1 MLIFCLMSNTRQ
13 LTSITA
19 ILSAVTVAIL
29 VFYGAWQRRWISDDG
44 LIVLRTVRNLLAGN
58 GPVFN
63 AGERVEAN
71 TSTLW
76 QYAIYLV
83 ALFSDARLEYIA
95 MWLAL
100 IFTTAAV
107 FIAAFATSKLYSA
120 GNWLLVP
127 FGLLIYVALPPARDF
142 ATSGLEWGL
151 SLFWIA
157 TQWLLL
163 VLWCLNKGA
172 KHAAAPSQGI
182 TYLLA
187 FWSGIS
193 WLVRPELALYGGLT
207 GILLL
212 LSAPR
217 LRVGLGIL
225 AAALPIPAAYQI
237 FRMGF
242 YGLIVPHTAVAKSAS
257 GAEWGSGWEYVED
270 FTQPYNIY
278 IGLALAAAIGAI
290 LLVTNKSDR
299 PSHWRDKLRHPV
311 AVISLVMLAGGIHIL
326 YVIRVGG
333 DFMHGRMLLLPLF
346 TLLLPVAVVRIWS
359 PAEKVYWPTLASL
372 TMFVGAIW
380 WSVST
385 VLGGHSYTIPE
396 SMDADIGIVDERE
409 FWTQFAKRDT
419 APMVAEDFLTTRPM
433 GDWDEILNVSQEQ
446 NSGQMV
452 NILVQRNPVKQSWEP
467 IERTQEDTDLSRM
480 PLTATMMNL
489 GMTSMNAPLDVRI
502 LDPMGLSNPLAA
514 RQPRIEGGRIG
525 HDKYLP
531 MEWQVADSAVE
542 ISRIPA
548 WIDQSEAQL
557 ARWVL
562 YTDDFRELFESYRSP
577 LTPSQFLSNIK
588 FSLTKGRTLEFAQ
601 DPWDYYEQLPVE
613 PVLPIYWEQEIKTDS
628 PRK

>member
-1 MLIFCLMSNTRQ
+1 M
-13 LTSITA
+13 
-19 ILSAVTVAIL
+19 TVAIL
-29 VFYGAWQRRWISDDG
+29 ALYGAWQRRWISDDG

-76 QYAIYLV
+76 QYVIYVV
-83 ALFSDARLEYIA
+83 ALFTDARLEHIA
-95 MWLAL
+95 LWLAL
-100 IFTTAAV
+100 IFTTAAIV
-107 FIAAFATSKLYSA
+107 IAALATAKLHSA
-120 GNWLLVP
+120 KNWLLVP
-127 FGLLIYVALPPARDF
+127 FGLLIYIALPPARDF

-157 TQWLLL
+157 VQWMLL
-163 VLWCLNKGA
+163 VAWSQNRGA
-172 KHAAAPSQGI
+172 KHAVESSQSI

-187 FWSGIS
+187 FWSGLS

-212 LSAPR
+212 ISAPR

-225 AAALPIPAAYQI
+225 AAALPIPAGYQI

-257 GAEWGSGWEYVED
+257 GSEWATGWGYVED
-270 FTQPYNIY
+270 FTSPYNLY
-278 IGLALAAAIGAI
+278 IALGIAVAAGAV
-290 LLVTNKSDR
+290 LVATSTTSMAGVGR
-299 PSHWRDKLRHPV
+299 EKLRHPV
-311 AVISLVMLAGGIHIL
+311 SVIALVLLAGIIHLL
-326 YVIRVGG
+326 YVIKVGG

-346 TLLLPVAVVRIWS
+346 TLLLPVAVIPLWSLGSKISWPAITSVGLFAGAVIWS
-359 PAEKVYWPTLASL
+359 SFTAA
-372 TMFVGAIW
+372 
-380 WSVST
+380 
-385 VLGGHSYTIPE
+385 GGHEYTVPTE
-396 SMDADIGIVDERE
+396 LDAEINIVDERE

-433 GDWDEILNVSQEQ
+433 GDWEEVMETSIEA

-452 NILVQRNPVKQSWEP
+452 NILVQKDPVIQSWEP
-467 IERTQEDTDLSRM
+467 IDRTPEDTDLARA

-514 RQPRIEGGRIG
+514 RQPRIEDGRIG

-531 MEWQVADSAVE
+531 MEWQIADSAAD
-542 ISRIPA
+542 INKIPA
-548 WIDQSEAQL
+548 WIDRSEAQL

-562 YTDDFRELFESYRSP
+562 YTDDFRELFESYRAP

-588 FSLTKGRTLEFAQ
+588 FSLTKGRTLEFSE
-601 DPWDYYEQLPVE
+601 DPWDYYDLLPVE
-613 PVLPIYWEQEIKTDS
+613 PVLPIYWEPEIKTDS
-628 PRK
+628 PRQ

>member
-1 MLIFCLMSNTRQ
+1 MSNTRQ
-13 LTSITA
+13 LTTITA
-19 ILSAVTVAIL
+19 VLSAVTVAIL
-29 VFYGAWQRRWISDDG
+29 AFYGAWQRRWMSDDG

-76 QYAIYLV
+76 QYIIYLV
-83 ALFSDARLEYIA
+83 ALFSDAKLETIA

-107 FIAAFATSKLYSA
+107 FIAVIATSRLYR
-120 GNWLLVP
+120 GGHWLLLPLGIV
-127 FGLLIYVALPPARDF
+127 IYIALPPARDF

-151 SLFWIA
+151 SLFWISV
-157 TQWLLL
+157 QWLLL
-163 VLWCLNKGA
+163 VLWAENKTT
-172 KHAAAPSQGI
+172 KHAVMPTQGI

-187 FWSGIS
+187 FWSGLS

-207 GILLL
+207 GLVLLFT
-212 LSAPR
+212 APR

-225 AAALPIPAAYQI
+225 AAALPVPAAYQI
-237 FRMGF
+237 FRMGY

-257 GAEWGSGWEYVED
+257 DSEWASGWNYVQD
-270 FTQPYNIY
+270 LTKPYTLY
-278 IGLALAAAIGAI
+278 LALIMAFVVGA
-290 LLVTNKSDR
+290 LALVKREPSAHQSGRVGLRR
-299 PSHWRDKLRHPV
+299 P
-311 AVISLVMLAGGIHIL
+311 ATVISLVLVAGIIHVL

-346 TLLLPVAVVRIWS
+346 TLLLPVAVVKVWS
-359 PAEKVYWPTLASL
+359 PERKIAWPQLATLGLFAG
-372 TMFVGAIW
+372 TVW

-385 VLGGHSYTIPE
+385 VLGGHPFTVPKELNAEIN
-396 SMDADIGIVDERE
+396 IVDERE

-419 APMVAEDFLTTRPM
+419 PPMEAKDFLTTRPM
-433 GDWDEILNVSQEQ
+433 GDWGEVLQRSIDT

-452 NILVQRNPVKQSWEP
+452 NILVQREPVIQSWEP
-467 IERTQEDTDLSRM
+467 IARNPEDTDLSRM
-480 PLTATMMNL
+480 PLTASMMNL

-514 RQPRIEGGRIG
+514 RQPRIEDGRVG

-531 MEWQVADSAVE
+531 MEWQIADSATD
-542 ISRIPA
+542 INQIPI
-548 WIDQSEAQL
+548 WIDRGEAQL

-562 YTDDFRELFESYRSP
+562 YTDEFRDLFESYRSP
-577 LTPSQFLSNIK
+577 MTTSRFLSNIK
-588 FSLTKGRTLEFAQ
+588 FSLTTGRTLEFTE
-601 DPWDYYEQLPVE
+601 DPWDYYDQLPVE
-613 PVLPIYWEQEIKTDS
+613 PVLPIYWPQEIKTDT
-628 PRK
+628 PR